1 MNEHFSLKKYDP
13 ITVGKQAEAKYSNG
27 ELEEAQVIYQSALL
41 EWQDDVREMGD
52 NCDAMQLEQLRHA
65 IASLWLSYANFNRQ
79 VKQVRLFACGCCN
92 GGKVHLNVTFFYIK
106 IFTLVG
112 QGDAFCTSC
121 FTYMFSSFLPS
132 FYLHLSVQRK

>member
-13 ITVGKQAEAKYSNG
+13 IAVGKQAEAKYSSG
-27 ELEEAQVIYQSALL
+27 ELEEAQMIYQSALL

-79 VKQVRLFACGCCN
+79 VKQVRLFVCGIWI
-92 GGKVHLNVTFFYIK
+92 GDKGDLNV
-106 IFTLVG
+106 IF
-112 QGDAFCTSC
+112 
-121 FTYMFSSFLPS
+121 
-132 FYLHLSVQRK
+132 